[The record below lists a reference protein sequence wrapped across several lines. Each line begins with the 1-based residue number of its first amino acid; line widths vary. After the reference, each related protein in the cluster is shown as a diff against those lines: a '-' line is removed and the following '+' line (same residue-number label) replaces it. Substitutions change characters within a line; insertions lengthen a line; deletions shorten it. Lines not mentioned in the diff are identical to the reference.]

1 MTTTVFFRS
10 PLSEPIPLPA
20 PGRTAAPPYSG
31 GPHPGPH
38 PGPGGSSIRAAIQ
51 EGWRRWRSRTALSEL
66 DPHIL
71 KDIGVTL
78 AEAEYEANKPFWRA

>member
-1 MTTTVFFRS
+1 MTTTVFFRT
-10 PLSEPIPLPA
+10 PLSEPVILPA
-20 PGRTAAPPYSG
+20 PRRTDAAQD
-31 GPHPGPH
+31 PGSRH
-38 PGPGGSSIRAAIQ
+38 PGPGRPSIRAAIR

-78 AEAEYEANKPFWRA
+78 AEAEFEANKPFWRP

>member
-1 MTTTVFFRS
+1 MTTTVFFLFRN
-10 PLSEPIPLPA
+10 PLQETSPLPA
-20 PGRTAAPPYSG
+20 PRRTGAPQY
-31 GPHPGPH
+31 
-38 PGPGGSSIRAAIQ
+38 PGGRQPAPERSSIHTTLR